1 MTVHREFTSIHSASR
16 KVGSLQEAL
25 QLLANGIVIGSVIAV
40 AAVGLSLVFG
50 VLGLINV
57 AHGDFLT
64 LGAFTALVFVGLG
77 LPLYV
82 AAVPAILVG
91 AAAMGGLEK
100 VLWKPMRDRGTSNVN
115 LLIISIGLALVL
127 RHVIFWI
134 FGSRVQRFGPVSERI
149 DVFGLFAITPQDII
163 IVVGSAIALVGTGL
177 MLQKTRI
184 GTAMRAL
191 SDNKDLAEASGINV
205 NRVILYTWLIAG
217 ALTAYGG
224 ILLGLQGRLF
234 PNMGW
239 FLLLLIF
246 AGVILGGI
254 GSAYGAMVGAMI
266 IGIAQE
272 MATHSAIGL
281 PADLKTAV
289 AFLVLIIVLLVRP
302 QGIFGR
308 KKAL

>member
-1 MTVHREFTSIHSASR
+1 MTIHREFTSIR
-16 KVGSLQEAL
+16 RGKVLERGSLQEAV

-64 LGAFTALVFVGLG
+64 LGAYTALVFVGLG

-115 LLIISIGLALVL
+115 LLIISIGLALIL

-134 FGSRVQRFGPVSERI
+134 FGARVDRYGPVSERI
-149 DVFGLFAITPQDII
+149 DFGLFALTPQDVI
-163 IVVGSAIALVGTGL
+163 IVIGSAIALVGTGL

-254 GSAYGAMVGAMI
+254 GSAYGAMIGSLV

-272 MATHSAIGL
+272 MATHSIIGI

-289 AFLVLIIVLLVRP
+289 AFLVLILVLLVRP

-308 KKAL
+308 RKAL

>member
-1 MTVHREFTSIHSASR
+1 M
-16 KVGSLQEAL
+16 QEAF
-25 QLLANGIVIGSVIAV
+25 QLFANGIVIGSVIAV

-57 AHGDFLT
+57 SHGDFLT
-64 LGAFTALVFVGLG
+64 LGAYTALIFVGLG
-77 LPLYV
+77 VPLYV
-82 AAVPAILVG
+82 AAVPAMLIGVT
-91 AAAMGGLEK
+91 AMGGLEK
-100 VLWKPMRDRGTSNVN
+100 ILWKPMRDRGTSNIN

-127 RHVIFWI
+127 RHVIFWV
-134 FGSRVQRFGPVSERI
+134 FGAQTQRFGQVSERI
-149 DVFGLFAITPQDII
+149 DFGLFALTPEDVF
-163 IVVGSAIALVGTGL
+163 IVFASAVALIGVGL

-254 GSAYGAMVGAMI
+254 GSAYGAM
-266 IGIAQE
+266 IGSLVIGVAQE

-289 AFLVLIIVLLVRP
+289 AFLVLILVLLVRP

>member
-1 MTVHREFTSIHSASR
+1 
-16 KVGSLQEAL
+16 LQEAF

-64 LGAFTALVFVGLG
+64 LGAYTALVFVGLG
-77 LPLYV
+77 LPLYF
-82 AAVPAILVG
+82 AAIPAILIG

-100 VLWKPMRDRGTSNVN
+100 VLWKPMRARGTSNVN

-127 RHVIFWI
+127 RHIIFWV
-134 FGSRVQRFGPVSERI
+134 FGARVQRFGPVSERI
-149 DVFGLFAITPQDII
+149 DFGLFALTPQDII

-205 NRVILYTWLIAG
+205 SRVILYTWLIAG

-224 ILLGLQGRLF
+224 VLLGLQGRLF

-266 IGIAQE
+266 IGVAQE
-272 MATHSAIGL
+272 MATHSIIGI

>member
-1 MTVHREFTSIHSASR
+1 M
-16 KVGSLQEAL
+16 QEAF

-91 AAAMGGLEK
+91 ALAMGGLEK

-127 RHVIFWI
+127 RHVIFWV
-134 FGSRVQRFGPVSERI
+134 FGARVQRFGTVSERI
-149 DVFGLFAITPQDII
+149 DFGLFALTPQDII
-163 IVVGSAIALVGTGL
+163 IVVGSAIALIGTGL

-205 NRVILYTWLIAG
+205 NRVILYTWVIAG

-224 ILLGLQGRLF
+224 VLLGLQGRLF

-254 GSAYGAMVGAMI
+254 GSAYGAMIGSLV

-289 AFLVLIIVLLVRP
+289 AFLVLIIVLLIRP

-308 KKAL
+308 RKAL

>member
-1 MTVHREFTSIHSASR
+1 VN
-16 KVGSLQEAL
+16 EAL
-25 QLLANGIVIGSVIAV
+25 QLIANGVVIGSIIAV
-40 AAVGLSLVFG
+40 SAVGLSLIFG
-50 VLGLINV
+50 VLKLINV

-64 LGAFTALVFVGLG
+64 VGAYLALVGVWAG

-82 AAVPAILVG
+82 AAVPAILAVAG
-91 AAAMGGLEK
+91 TMGLLEK

-115 LLIISIGLALVL
+115 LLIVSIGLALVV
-127 RHVIFWI
+127 RHVVFWV
-134 FGSRVQRFGPVSERI
+134 FGERVQRYGPVSERI
-149 DVFGLFAITPQDII
+149 DFGLFALTPQDII

-191 SDNKDLAEASGINV
+191 SDNRDLAEASGINV
-205 NRVILYTWLIAG
+205 ARVVLYTWLIAG
-217 ALTAYGG
+217 GLTAYGG
-224 ILLGLQGRLF
+224 ILLGLQGRVY

-254 GSAYGAMVGAMI
+254 GTAYGAMVGSML
-266 IGIAQE
+266 IGIVQE
-272 MATHSAIGL
+272 LATHSAIGL

-289 AFLVLIIVLLVRP
+289 AFLVLILVLLFRP
-302 QGIFGR
+302 QGIMGR
-308 KKAL
+308 KQAL